1 MKNIIKGIII
11 FLLLPG
17 AVFSIEWIPDRTKT
31 EAETEL
37 GWLVAPMPV
46 NVEGIG
52 FTVPIAGVFSNF
64 YKTTDLLLVAPFIKG
79 DIESKLLSIYKL
91 PSTRI
96 HYFLLLTIM
105 SY

>member
-17 AVFSIEWIPDRTKT
+17 VVFSIEWIPDRTKT

-46 NVEGIG
+46 NVEG
-52 FTVPIAGVFSNF
+52 TVSYTHLPLP
-64 YKTTDLLLVAPFIKG
+64 TTPYV
-79 DIESKLLSIYKL
+79 
-91 PSTRI
+91 
-96 HYFLLLTIM
+96 
-105 SY
+105 

>member
-1 MKNIIKGIII
+1 MLLFLI
-11 FLLLPG
+11 F
-17 AVFSIEWIPDRTKT
+17 IPSLVHANPCIPERTKT

-64 YKTTDLLLVAPFIKG
+64 YKTTDLLLVVPFIKG
-79 DIESKLLSIYKL
+79 DIESK
-91 PSTRI
+91 
-96 HYFLLLTIM
+96 
-105 SY
+105 

>member
-17 AVFSIEWIPDRTKT
+17 TVFSIEWIPERTKT

-46 NVEGIG
+46 NFEGI
-52 FTVPIAGVFSNF
+52 
-64 YKTTDLLLVAPFIKG
+64 DLQ
-79 DIESKLLSIYKL
+79 L
-91 PSTRI
+91 PLQE
-96 HYFLLLTIM
+96 YFLI
-105 SY
+105 SINQQICC